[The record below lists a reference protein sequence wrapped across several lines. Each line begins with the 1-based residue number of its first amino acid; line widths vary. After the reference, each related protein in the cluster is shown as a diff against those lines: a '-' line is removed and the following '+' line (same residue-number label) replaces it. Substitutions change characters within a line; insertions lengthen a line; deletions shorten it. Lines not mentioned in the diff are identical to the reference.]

1 MKIRPVVFALV
12 MLAPAV
18 QASSVEDSAMAEISK
33 RCALYRSGNGV
44 IGMDRTELEQ
54 DCAMVDAWT
63 AEQKRT
69 PKDTRPLPT
78 INEVGQ
84 REAVHKLDTTPI
96 EIDRS
101 EQEREPNLLE
111 SLFDLGF

>member
-1 MKIRPVVFALV
+1 MKIRPVVFALL

-18 QASSVEDSAMAEISK
+18 QASSVEDAAMAEISK
-33 RCALYRSGNGV
+33 RCSLYRSGIGV
-44 IGMDRTELEQ
+44 IGMDRAELEQ
-54 DCAMVDAWT
+54 DCAMADAWA

-84 REAVHKLDTTPI
+84 REAVHKLDTNEI

-101 EQEREPNLLE
+101 EQECEPNLLE

>member
-33 RCALYRSGNGV
+33 RCALYRSGVGV
-44 IGMDRTELEQ
+44 IGMDRAELEQ
-54 DCAMVDAWT
+54 DCAMVDA
-63 AEQKRT
+63 QKRA

-84 REAVHKLDTTPI
+84 REAVHKLDTS
-96 EIDRS
+96 EIVIPD
-101 EQEREPNLLE
+101 EPKDDPDLAKSVLGIM
-111 SLFDLGF
+111 FDLD